1 MMENGSDFGNQN
13 NQLIIPRGRPGLPAI
28 SIDLTKIIEIENR
41 IPEMARASVITA
53 AELIME
59 FNFGLLHLSRAISLV
74 ELELYDAEQSLEE
87 TEAEALLDRV
97 EKVLSFKNVK
107 SSADT
112 RSAALALDQE
122 VRSARSRVSGLKVTV
137 DYLKS
142 RMKAVEYAY
151 HGTKKIL
158 EINNRLTSEKNYAG

>member
-1 MMENGSDFGNQN
+1 MENGSDFGSQN

-28 SIDLTKIIEIENR
+28 SIDLTRIIQIENR
-41 IPEMARASVITA
+41 IPEMARASLVTA

-59 FNFGLLHLSRAISLV
+59 FNSGMLHLARAISLV
-74 ELELYDAEQSLEE
+74 ELELYDAEQALEE
-87 TEAEALLDRV
+87 IEAESLLDRV
-97 EKVLSFKNVK
+97 EKVLASKNVK

-112 RSAALALDQE
+112 RAAALAIDQE
-122 VRSARSRVSGLKVTV
+122 VRSARSRVSGLKVTA
-137 DYLKS
+137 DYLRS

-158 EINNRLTSEKNYAG
+158 EINNRLPGEKNYAG

>member
-1 MMENGSDFGNQN
+1 MENGSDFQEQN
-13 NQLIIPRGRPGLPAI
+13 NMLIIPRGRPGLPAI
-28 SIDLTKIIEIENR
+28 SIDLTRIVQIENR
-41 IPEMARASVITA
+41 IPEMARASAITA
-53 AELIME
+53 GELIME
-59 FNFGLLHLSRAISLV
+59 FNSGLLHIARAISLV
-74 ELELYDAEQSLEE
+74 ELELYDAEQALEE

-112 RSAALALDQE
+112 RAAALALDRE
-122 VRSARSRVSGLKVTV
+122 VSASRSRVSGLKVTA
-137 DYLKS
+137 DYLRS

-158 EINNRLTSEKNYAG
+158 EINNRLSSEKNYAG